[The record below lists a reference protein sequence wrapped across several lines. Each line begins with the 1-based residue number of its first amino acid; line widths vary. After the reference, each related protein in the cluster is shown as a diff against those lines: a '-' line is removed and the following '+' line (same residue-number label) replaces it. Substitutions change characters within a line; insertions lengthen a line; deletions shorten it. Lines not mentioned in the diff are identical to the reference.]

1 LSFAVPA
8 KKLSHK
14 NEFEMQILATIVSS
28 GFCAPKW
35 TLVGLGGAEETNGM
49 PTLDV
54 MELCTEPTS
63 AAAGVVDVTL
73 KFNQYKYGLFKK

>member
-1 LSFAVPA
+1 LLFQL
-8 KKLSHK
+8 KITIQ
-14 NEFEMQILATIVSS
+14 NELKMQIPDTIDSS

-54 MELCTEPTS
+54 MELCTEPI
-63 AAAGVVDVTL
+63 AAGVAVVT
-73 KFNQYKYGLFKK
+73 